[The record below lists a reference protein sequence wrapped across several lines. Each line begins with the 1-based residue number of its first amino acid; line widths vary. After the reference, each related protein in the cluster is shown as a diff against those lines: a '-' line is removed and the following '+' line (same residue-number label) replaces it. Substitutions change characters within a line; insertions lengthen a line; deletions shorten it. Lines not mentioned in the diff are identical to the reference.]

1 MLCHSNIFGGGYA
14 FAAAFIWHRDGHGH
28 VGIRHDLDVVV
39 HGQGDKENNDL
50 GYYPKANT
58 KSQWKAYG
66 TFWCGLSYNRDKLFT
81 P

>member
-1 MLCHSNIFGGGYA
+1 MLCHSNIYGGGYA

-50 GYYPKANT
+50 GYYPNT
-58 KSQWKAYG
+58 KSQGKAYR